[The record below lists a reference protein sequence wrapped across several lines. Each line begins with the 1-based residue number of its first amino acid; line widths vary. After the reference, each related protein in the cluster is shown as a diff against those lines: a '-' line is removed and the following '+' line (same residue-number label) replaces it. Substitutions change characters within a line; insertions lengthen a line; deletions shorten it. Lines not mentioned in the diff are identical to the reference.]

1 MAIKFNKCDHTE
13 AKSLM
18 ICVRNAKL
26 IEEIF
31 NDHESYEKY
40 YMVKSFCKTE
50 LNSSEKFE
58 VENILTVGEVV
69 DKFSI
74 KCIEFSCQRIEKSAL
89 ESTLEMAAETATQK
103 TVDANYSQTIY
114 QN

>member
-1 MAIKFNKCDHTE
+1 MASYSLPSSVMAIKFNKCDHTE

-31 NDHESYEKY
+31 NDHHIIADHESYEKY
-40 YMVKSFCKTE
+40 YMVKSFCKKE

-69 DKFSI
+69 D
-74 KCIEFSCQRIEKSAL
+74 AL
-89 ESTLEMAAETATQK
+89 NMKGFPGIDFKTSTEYFTNYLPKLE
-103 TVDANYSQTIY
+103 V
-114 QN
+114 

>member
-1 MAIKFNKCDHTE
+1 MASYSLPSSVMAIKFNKCDHTE

-31 NDHESYEKY
+31 NDHHITADYESYEKY

-50 LNSSEKFE
+50 LNSPEKFE

-69 DKFSI
+69 DSTMKGFPGIDFKTSTDYFTNYLP
-74 KCIEFSCQRIEKSAL
+74 KL
-89 ESTLEMAAETATQK
+89 E
-103 TVDANYSQTIY
+103 V
-114 QN
+114 

>member
-1 MAIKFNKCDHTE
+1 
-13 AKSLM
+13 
-18 ICVRNAKL
+18 
-26 IEEIF
+26 
-31 NDHESYEKY
+31 
-40 YMVKSFCKTE
+40 MVKSFCKTE

-89 ESTLEMAAETATQK
+89 ESTLEMAAETALLIHCPCGCK
-103 TVDANYSQTIY
+103 AKEPISKSS
-114 QN
+114 

>member
-31 NDHESYEKY
+31 NDHHIIADHESYEKY
-40 YMVKSFCKTE
+40 YMVKYFYKTE
-50 LNSSEKFE
+50 LNWSEKFE

-69 DKFSI
+69 NKLN
-74 KCIEFSCQRIEKSAL
+74 AL
-89 ESTLEMAAETATQK
+89 NFRASELK
-103 TVDANYSQTIY
+103 RVP
-114 QN
+114 

>member
-1 MAIKFNKCDHTE
+1 MASYSLPSSVMAIKFNKCDHTE

-31 NDHESYEKY
+31 NDHHIIADHESYEKY

-74 KCIEFSCQRIEKSAL
+74 KCIEYERFSR
-89 ESTLEMAAETATQK
+89 
-103 TVDANYSQTIY
+103 N
-114 QN
+114 

>member
-1 MAIKFNKCDHTE
+1 MMAIKFNKCDHTE

-18 ICVRNAKL
+18 IYVRNAKL

-31 NDHESYEKY
+31 NDHHIIADHESYEKY

-74 KCIEFSCQRIEKSAL
+74 KCIEFSCPLL
-89 ESTLEMAAETATQK
+89 ETSPVSPYSTNRLGCPQK
-103 TVDANYSQTIY
+103 EIAPQG
-114 QN
+114 